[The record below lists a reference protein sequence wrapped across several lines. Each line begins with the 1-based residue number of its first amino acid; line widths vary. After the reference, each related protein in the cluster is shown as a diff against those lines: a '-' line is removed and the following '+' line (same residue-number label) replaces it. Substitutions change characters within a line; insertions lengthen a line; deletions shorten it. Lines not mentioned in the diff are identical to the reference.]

1 MPTTKPALSGRLR
14 LIPEKPLLDGLAL
27 DYEKM
32 VADGMF
38 EGEPPDFGS
47 IIARLDKLEKEINGR

>member
-1 MPTTKPALSGRLR
+1 
-14 LIPEKPLLDGLAL
+14 LDGLAL